1 MKKVFGCLFQ
11 CHFFVEFL
19 EVNVMIFFFASV
31 CFKGNEMKFFFK
43 ENLEITVF
51 LHELMFSSI

>member
-19 EVNVMIFFFASV
+19 EVIVMIFVFVLPLFVS
-31 CFKGNEMKFFFK
+31 E
-43 ENLEITVF
+43 ENKLKKNFEENPERTI
-51 LHELMFSSI
+51 LSDPY